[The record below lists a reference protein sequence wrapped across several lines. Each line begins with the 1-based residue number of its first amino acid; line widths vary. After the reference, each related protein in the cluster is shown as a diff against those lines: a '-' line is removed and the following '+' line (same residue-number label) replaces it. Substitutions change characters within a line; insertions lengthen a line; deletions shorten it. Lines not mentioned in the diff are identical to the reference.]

1 MIDVSQKS
9 FLSAAK
15 GKIIIGFTLA
25 LFALFLAWGVSKIAF
40 NEMLDTVDT
49 ISMPNAKLRL
59 VNQVS
64 RKVASLDQQQKNVAF
79 NSPGNYADFFKESRQ
94 LSVLLDSLGGM
105 YNDDSLQ
112 LSRIASIE
120 KLLVERD
127 KQFIKYLKVRER
139 LVNNKSFN
147 NEVQR
152 LNQLANKGP
161 QKQDSTIVT
170 TEKKT
175 STVTILPVDESKR
188 KGFFS
193 RLFGKNSQDDQSKKS
208 YQVTNEEKIK
218 RDTIA
223 LSGET
228 VIAKGLEQSLRTIAK
243 EQRIKS
249 ARFLDR
255 EALLANA
262 NNVLINQMLD
272 ILRKVE
278 SEVVTQ
284 IEQNGVAAKE
294 VVNTGITRISFIMI
308 GFFLLTVILLYLI
321 LTDITKSNLYRKEV
335 ELARDE
341 AEYHGMAKQRFL
353 SNMSHEIR
361 TPLQSII
368 GYAELI
374 RNQEHPKLKDINA
387 IHHSSE
393 HLLQIVNEILD
404 YNRIISGKF
413 TFQQKVF
420 SIIDL
425 LEEVAFVMKPQAA
438 QKQLEMKTNVELEGV
453 EFIEGDPFRLKQ
465 VLYNLLSNAIKFT
478 QEGEVVLTASC
489 KQQDD
494 KLHFTFRVKDTGIGL
509 TEEDSSKIFN
519 EFEQINSPD
528 KEVINKSGAGLGLTI
543 IKSIVE
549 NQDGRIYVKS
559 KPGKGSTF
567 TVYLTYKPAALQLE
581 ESIVDVVAEKI
592 YTQDKVW
599 VVDDDQLIVDLCE
612 IIFTKNNIPHV
623 CFNAPAK
630 LLAAKWDPAVKYI
643 LMDMRMPEYSGSK
656 LCELMRGIIPA
667 DVKIYAM
674 TAQVLPEE
682 LEAVIEQ
689 GFDGVI
695 MKPFRED
702 DLLDILNTVPANRA
716 DIVPKEDNQE
726 NAEKEDDQ
734 QNTAKEAD
742 RENPAEEENYEK
754 ALVNDNKENLTRESN
769 PGYLTEET
777 NQENGLQAKEQTS
790 GYGSCISLD
799 TSVVEKMTFGDTE
812 LLQNI
817 LKRFKEDC
825 NNDMDEL
832 QKSIIAEDIS
842 LARLIVHRIA
852 GRTAQMGSGQMAAEY
867 REMEIILSHATD
879 ITGELREDL
888 DLLILK
894 LRSLMVLVD
903 SRIT

>member
-9 FLSAAK
+9 FLGAAK

-79 NSPGNYADFFKESRQ
+79 NSRGNYANFFKESRQ
-94 LSVLLDSLGGM
+94 LRVLLDSLGGM
-105 YNDDSLQ
+105 YNNDTVQ
-112 LSRIASIE
+112 LNRIASIE

-139 LVNNKSFN
+139 LINNKSFN

-161 QKQDSTIVT
+161 QRQDSTIVT

-193 RLFGKNSQDDQSKKS
+193 RLFGKSSAEEQSKKS
-208 YQVTNEEKIK
+208 YQVTNEERIK

-284 IEQNGVAAKE
+284 IEQNGIAAKE

-335 ELARDE
+335 ESARDE
-341 AEYHGMAKQRFL
+341 AEYHGLAKQRFL

-374 RNQEHPKLKDINA
+374 RNQDHPKLKDINA
-387 IHHSSE
+387 IYHSSE

-413 TFQQKVF
+413 TFQQKPF
-420 SIIDL
+420 SITDL
-425 LEEVAFVMKPQAA
+425 LDEVVFVMKPQAA
-438 QKQLEMKTNVELEGV
+438 QKQLLMKTVIELDGI
-453 EFIEGDPFRLKQ
+453 EFVEGDPFRLKQ

-478 QEGEVVLTASC
+478 QEGEVTLTALC
-489 KQQDD
+489 KRQDD

-509 TEEDSSKIFN
+509 TEEDSKKIFN

-528 KEVINKSGAGLGLTI
+528 KELINKSGAGLGLTI

-567 TVYLTYKPAALQLE
+567 TVYLTFKPAALQLE
-581 ESIVDVVAEKI
+581 ENIVTVSEDKV
-592 YTQDKVW
+592 YTQDMVW

-630 LLAAKWDPAVKYI
+630 LLAAKRNPAVKYI

-656 LCELMRGIIPA
+656 LCELMRGIIPE

-702 DLLDILNTVPANRA
+702 DLLAILNTTVASGTALSPTA
-716 DIVPKEDNQE
+716 
-726 NAEKEDDQ
+726 
-734 QNTAKEAD
+734 NTAEYGTD
-742 RENPAEEENYEK
+742 ESLETQS
-754 ALVNDNKENLTRESN
+754 DKENTKSF
-769 PGYLTEET
+769 GT
-777 NQENGLQAKEQTS
+777 
-790 GYGSCISLD
+790 CIALD
-799 TSVVEKMTFGDTE
+799 TSVVEKMTFGDPE

-832 QKSIIAEDIS
+832 QKSIIADNLE

-867 REMEIILSHATD
+867 REMEITLSRALEMDTALKA
-879 ITGELREDL
+879 ELAV
-888 DLLILK
+888 LILK
-894 LRSLMVLVD
+894 LRSLMKLVD
-903 SRIT
+903 SRIS

>member
-9 FLSAAK
+9 FLGAAK

-59 VNQVS
+59 VNQISRTVS
-64 RKVASLDQQQKNVAF
+64 SLDQQQKNVAF
-79 NSPGNYADFFKESRQ
+79 NSPGNYVNFFKESRQ
-94 LSVLLDSLGGM
+94 LRVLLDSLGSM
-105 YNDDSLQ
+105 YDNDSIQ
-112 LSRIASIE
+112 LNRISSIE

-127 KQFIKYLKVRER
+127 KQFIKYLKVREG
-139 LVNNKSFN
+139 LINNKSFN

-152 LNQLANKGP
+152 LNQLANKAP

-175 STVTILPVDESKR
+175 STVTILPVDEAAKR

-193 RLFGKNSQDDQSKKS
+193 RLFGKNSEEEQSKKS

-284 IEQNGVAAKE
+284 IEQNGVAAKK

-335 ELARDE
+335 ESARDE
-341 AEYHGMAKQRFL
+341 AEYHGLAKQRFL

-374 RNQEHPKLKDINA
+374 RNQERPKLKDINA
-387 IHHSSE
+387 IYHSSE

-413 TFQQKVF
+413 TFQQKAF

-438 QKQLEMKTNVELEGV
+438 QKELVMKTEIELDGI
-453 EFIEGDPFRLKQ
+453 EFVEGDPFRLKQ
-465 VLYNLLSNAIKFT
+465 VLYNLLSNAVKFT
-478 QEGEVVLTASC
+478 QEGEVTLTALC
-489 KQQDD
+489 KRQED

-509 TEEDSSKIFN
+509 TEEDTKKIFN

-528 KEVINKSGAGLGLTI
+528 KELINKSGAGLGLTI

-549 NQDGRIYVKS
+549 NQGGRIYVKS

-567 TVYLTYKPAALQLE
+567 TVYLTYKPAAIQLE
-581 ESIVDVVAEKI
+581 ESIVAVPEGKI

-630 LLAAKWDPAVKYI
+630 LLAAKWDPSVKYI

-702 DLLDILNTVPANRA
+702 DLLEILNTVPAVEQVAN
-716 DIVPKEDNQE
+716 VQSEDNLAKADT
-726 NAEKEDDQ
+726 NDPVVVPLEKGEI
-734 QNTAKEAD
+734 AD
-742 RENPAEEENYEK
+742 
-754 ALVNDNKENLTRESN
+754 
-769 PGYLTEET
+769 
-777 NQENGLQAKEQTS
+777 
-790 GYGSCISLD
+790 YGSAISLD
-799 TSVVEKMTFGDTE
+799 TSVVEKMTFGDPE
-812 LLQNI
+812 LLLKI

-825 NNDMDEL
+825 DNDMDEL
-832 QKSIIAEDIS
+832 QKSMAAEDLP

-867 REMEIILSHATD
+867 REMEITLSEAAD
-879 ITGELREDL
+879 MGAALKGELNT
-888 DLLILK
+888 LILK
-894 LRSLMVLVD
+894 LRSLMRLVD
-903 SRIT
+903 TRIG